1 MANVGTGFGGFKG
14 GQGSVV
20 FGNWQR
26 IVSGD
31 VSIGSQLSRGV
42 NTIWKLVPLVFLS
55 QLTKINIE
63 ILQYHTNIM
72 LIALWF
78 TYLPKYYN

>member
-20 FGNWQR
+20 FGHWQR

-42 NTIWKLVPLVFLS
+42 NTVWKLVPLVSLS
-55 QLTKINIE
+55 QLTYINIE
-63 ILQYHTNIM
+63 ILQYHTNMM
-72 LIALWF
+72 LIGGLNI
-78 TYLPKYYN
+78 YLNI